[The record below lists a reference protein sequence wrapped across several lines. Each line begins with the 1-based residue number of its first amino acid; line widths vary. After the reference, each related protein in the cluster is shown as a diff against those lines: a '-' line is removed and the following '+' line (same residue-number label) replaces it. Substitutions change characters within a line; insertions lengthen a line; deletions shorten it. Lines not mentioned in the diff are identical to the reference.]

1 MKALIFILLAQLALS
16 EEAEVSSAGI
26 LTNDRWCF
34 SSKDCAENNECRHKE
49 CVPVGRGKLSD
60 LENCVEIEVHG
71 LDETDYSR
79 EIQELKEYRRTFD
92 GKPLAFMDGVYSI
105 INEKSSNGGKAYK
118 HIALPKSHGSW
129 IRIAKRLGVIPVYLY
144 WDTSRKTWTFDET
157 LQPEQ
162 NKAVARS
169 KETAN
174 ENISAKRFSCRDDGF
189 KHYIPASVTCKKYL
203 GDAEDSEMEE
213 DQLAAENKRLQETN
227 RALRQAL
234 NEMAV

>member
-16 EEAEVSSAGI
+16 EETEGSSDGFA
-26 LTNDRWCF
+26 TDDRWCL
-34 SSKDCAENNECRHKE
+34 SAKNCWENNVCRNNECI
-49 CVPVGRGKLSD
+49 PMGRGKMAD
-60 LENCVEIEVHG
+60 LENCVEIEVKG
-71 LDETDYSR
+71 LDKFFTKQVRQYNWMVRLRDRSKGPEKFIT
-79 EIQELKEYRRTFD
+79 
-92 GKPLAFMDGVYSI
+92 ADGVYSI
-105 INEKSSNGGKAYK
+105 MKEKSSNGGKVYK
-118 HIALPKSHGSW
+118 QTVVPEDKLSLWRDFGK
-129 IRIAKRLGVIPVYLY
+129 KLLYLY

-157 LQPEQ
+157 LQTER
-162 NKAVARS
+162 NSVVARS

-174 ENISAKRFSCRDDGF
+174 ENVGAKQFSLWENGF
-189 KHYIPASVTCKKYL
+189 RGYKPASVTCKKYL